1 MTAISCVP
9 PVLKVSAGMA
19 CHVYVDFDG
28 TIAPGDPTDSIFA
41 CFADPYWQVIEED
54 WQQGRASSW
63 ETMQRQV
70 ALIRATPEALDA
82 FVDTVRIDPGF
93 TEFVRI
99 CKDRGATVSVVSDG
113 FDRVVGAVLAKNKLG
128 LPYRANAFT
137 PVGTDRWQL
146 KFPHKQNSCV
156 SRMGNCKC
164 SHQAKGAGALHVMV
178 GDGRSDFCIAEHSHL
193 VLAKARL
200 LDHCREQG
208 LAHVAMTDFHGVNGF
223 MAGWLDRQIQSDRV
237 HMPAVGNRVWI
248 PSRSL
253 PTSGSA
259 SRPVSRPDSRADTRP
274 ASGSVAGPD
283 RSDGQQ

>member
-9 PVLKVSAGMA
+9 TPKVSAGMS

-41 CFADPYWQVIEED
+41 RFADPYWQVIEDE
-54 WQQGRASSW
+54 WQQGRSSSW

-93 TEFVRI
+93 PEFVRL
-99 CKDRGATVSVVSDG
+99 CKDRGASVSVVSDG
-113 FDRVVGAVLAKNKLG
+113 FDRVVSAVLAKNKLD

-137 PVGTDRWQL
+137 PTGTDRWQL

-164 SHQAKGAGALHVMV
+164 SHRAPGASALHVMV

-193 VLAKARL
+193 VLAKGRL
-200 LDHCREQG
+200 IEHCRDQG
-208 LAHVAMTDFHGVNGF
+208 LPHVSMTDFNGVTGF
-223 MAGWLDRQIQSDRV
+223 MAGWLDHQIQHARARA
-237 HMPAVGNRVWI
+237 PAAANRDINRVWTNA
-248 PSRSL
+248 R
-253 PTSGSA
+253 TSG
-259 SRPVSRPDSRADTRP
+259 
-274 ASGSVAGPD
+274 ASGGASGPA
-283 RSDGQQ
+283 RSDGDL